1 MEPFSTLVLKG
12 LTWVFATTTKICNSE
27 SSRLTYVRHLRRYH
41 YILPTRYGLLH
52 DWLMNKWLPI
62 TVRYRFNAWA
72 PSIFRASCFGRWVVT
87 HSLAD
92 SNFHGH
98 RPAVF
103 SNQHLSWDLI
113 SVSIGHHN
121 LTFGSSHSASS
132 AYQKWPTGH
141 HHTKSCSAL
150 SLDFNKLNF
159 APIRSLRIGWGH
171 FGPKTSNHSLY
182 RMLLILPLV
191 PAILRETSEE
201 TSY

>member
-1 MEPFSTLVLKG
+1 MIPPGWLTSDTFDGITTFFLLVKAYM
-12 LTWVFATTTKICNSE
+12 FPKH
-27 SSRLTYVRHLRRYH
+27 VR
-41 YILPTRYGLLH
+41 
-52 DWLMNKWLPI
+52 WLPL
-62 TVRYRFNAWA
+62 TVKCRFDAWA

-103 SNQHLSWDLI
+103 SNQHLSWCLI
-113 SVSIGHHN
+113 SVCIGHHN

-141 HHTKSCSAL
+141 HHTSCSAL
-150 SLDFNKLNF
+150 WCYGIPLSIPYIELFNKLNF
-159 APIRSLRIGWGH
+159 APIRSLRVGWGH
-171 FGPKTSNHSLY
+171 FDPKTSNHSLY
-182 RMLLILPLV
+182 RMLLCLLPLV